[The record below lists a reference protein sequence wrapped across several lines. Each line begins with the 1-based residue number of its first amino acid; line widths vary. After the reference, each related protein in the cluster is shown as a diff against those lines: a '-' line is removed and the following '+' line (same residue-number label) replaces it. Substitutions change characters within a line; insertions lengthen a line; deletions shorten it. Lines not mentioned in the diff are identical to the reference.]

1 MIRAILLDW
10 GGVFNPQ
17 HETLEGYHAL
27 AGRYG
32 YTAED
37 FYAHLYSGPEW
48 AAARTGRLT
57 SRDYWGQMQRKL
69 GVPGD
74 LEQFLADLFAGETI
88 NPTLVALT
96 ERLRRR
102 FRIGLLSNALDDL
115 ESLLAERWRLEHLFD
130 VVVNS
135 ARVGVAKPEPR
146 AFELALAALEH
157 PAGEVLFIDDKLR
170 NITAAQALGIPSIH
184 YTGAPAL
191 LAELR
196 RRDLITPDEHAELRA
211 IG

>member
-17 HETLEGYHAL
+17 HETLDGYHAL

-32 YTAED
+32 YSPED

-74 LEQFLADLFAGETI
+74 LDQFLAELFAGEVI
-88 NPTLVALT
+88 NPAMVALT
-96 ERLRRR
+96 ETLRRR

-115 ESLLAERWRLEHLFD
+115 ETMLAERWRLEHLFD

-135 ARVGVAKPEPR
+135 ARVGVAKPDPQ
-146 AFELALAALEH
+146 AFALALAALER
-157 PAGEVLFIDDKLR
+157 PAGEVLFIDDKPR

-184 YTGAPAL
+184 YTAAPAL
-191 LAELR
+191 LDELR
-196 RRDLITPDEHAELRA
+196 RRDLITPDEHARLSA

>member
-1 MIRAILLDW
+1 
-10 GGVFNPQ
+10 
-17 HETLEGYHAL
+17 L

-32 YTAED
+32 YTPED

-69 GVPGD
+69 GVPGELD
-74 LEQFLADLFAGETI
+74 QFLADLFAGEVI
-88 NPTLVALT
+88 NPAMVALT
-96 ERLRRR
+96 ETLRRR

-135 ARVGVAKPEPR
+135 ARVGVAKPDPQ
-146 AFELALAALEH
+146 AFELALAALER
-157 PAGEVLFIDDKLR
+157 PAGEVLFVDDKLR
-170 NITAAQALGIPSIH
+170 NITAAEALGIPSIH
-184 YTGAPAL
+184 YTDAPAL
-191 LAELR
+191 LAELS
-196 RRDLITPDEHAELRA
+196 RRDLITPDEYARLSA